1 MNGRLLI
8 TACCCLLLSP
18 ARAQDRDTTAT
29 AEHRNGWTNI
39 LGNALHNPA
48 FMHAAYTTSLSEMYL
63 NVSYR
68 QANKPQQAQT
78 GDGHTLGNIAV
89 SSYLKLSPN
98 TTVWG
103 GASYQTG
110 RKRNIRFNSTSDY
123 DRNRLQG
130 RTRIPHHR
138 PQTARNSHRPDPPH
152 RAGPCLWKL
161 QHGGRNRHAHL

>member
-18 ARAQDRDTTAT
+18 AMAQDRDTTAT

-63 NVSYR
+63 SMSYE
-68 QANKPQQAQT
+68 QASRPLQAEK

-98 TTVWG
+98 TTVWL
-103 GASYQTG
+103 SLDHKSRRQLY
-110 RKRNIRFNSTSDY
+110 SV
-123 DRNRLQG
+123 
-130 RTRIPHHR
+130 
-138 PQTARNSHRPDPPH
+138 
-152 RAGPCLWKL
+152 
-161 QHGGRNRHAHL
+161 

>member
-1 MNGRLLI
+1 MYTEPTLLVSKNPLYIYGMNGRLLI

-63 NVSYR
+63 SMSYG
-68 QANKPQQAQT
+68 QASRPLQAEE

-123 DRNRLQG
+123 DQLYPYVMADTIGGDLQNE
-130 RTRIPHHR
+130 
-138 PQTARNSHRPDPPH
+138 QYAFS
-152 RAGPCLWKL
+152 
-161 QHGGRNRHAHL
+161 GGYTV